1 MADATDLGRV
11 IEVLAALADPTRQ
24 ILLGRFAVYGEATAT
39 VLAGELPVSRQAV
52 VQHLS
57 VLHRAGLV
65 ASRRDGR
72 ERRYAV
78 RPRPLTDTA
87 EWMSQ
92 VAAEWTARLL
102 AIKHLAEE
110 PGAE

>member
-24 ILLGRFAVYGEATAT
+24 ILLGRLAVYGEATAT
-39 VLAGELPVSRQAV
+39 VLARRASGEP
-52 VQHLS
+52 
-57 VLHRAGLV
+57 AG
-65 ASRRDGR
+65 RRP
-72 ERRYAV
+72 APV
-78 RPRPLTDTA
+78 RPAPGGPGGQPPGRPGAQVRGAPAALTDTA
-87 EWMSQ
+87 EWMNQ